1 MNDFIKDLDPKLQKL
16 YKKQEEKEFNRLTD
30 LMEEGRELRDS
41 IINGK
46 KKYTNKD
53 IKILEQITNK
63 FGLGLCEIVPF
74 QGFTTFRKQY
84 ISDLKKV
91 EKKKFLENE
100 DKFLMRATN
109 TNPAAMDI
117 AWYWDIIGIMFKE
130 ENTTYSFSGSYTNQP
145 HALSG
150 RGRSAAWLNQ
160 LNSKNKQEK
169 DWRKL
174 AK

>member
-100 DKFLMRATN
+100 DKF
-109 TNPAAMDI
+109 
-117 AWYWDIIGIMFKE
+117 
-130 ENTTYSFSGSYTNQP
+130 
-145 HALSG
+145 
-150 RGRSAAWLNQ
+150 
-160 LNSKNKQEK
+160 
-169 DWRKL
+169 
-174 AK
+174 